1 MGQPKGGQWLVDD
14 FMTCQSLKAQQR
26 WLGLDCSPL
35 PCLPVAGSSPRLPN
49 SQGPQGPPQQRW
61 SQVVPL
67 PCSQQPLLGLGPR
80 LRGEGE
86 EKGLASRGA
95 EAVLQSS
102 EQVGSV
108 LALDQIVECRGHCTE
123 AGLG

>member
-1 MGQPKGGQWLVDD
+1 MSVLEGTATLAGAGLQSPALLTCGQLI
-14 FMTCQSLKAQQR
+14 
-26 WLGLDCSPL
+26 
-35 PCLPVAGSSPRLPN
+35 
-49 SQGPQGPPQQRW
+49 PQ
-61 SQVVPL
+61 VT
-67 PCSQQPLLGLGPR
+67 QQPGTTGASTTEMEPGSPTSLLSAASAGAGTQA
-80 LRGEGE
+80 RGGGE

>member
-1 MGQPKGGQWLVDD
+1 MGG
-14 FMTCQSLKAQQR
+14 
-26 WLGLDCSPL
+26 
-35 PCLPVAGSSPRLPN
+35 
-49 SQGPQGPPQQRW
+49 
-61 SQVVPL
+61 
-67 PCSQQPLLGLGPR
+67 
-80 LRGEGE
+80 GE

>member
-1 MGQPKGGQWLVDD
+1 MSVLEGTATLAGAGLQSPALLTCGQLI
-14 FMTCQSLKAQQR
+14 
-26 WLGLDCSPL
+26 
-35 PCLPVAGSSPRLPN
+35 
-49 SQGPQGPPQQRW
+49 PQ
-61 SQVVPL
+61 VT
-67 PCSQQPLLGLGPR
+67 QQPGTTGASTTEMEPGSPTSLLSAASAGAGTQT
-80 LRGEGE
+80 RGWGGGE

-108 LALDQIVECRGHCTE
+108 LALDQIVACRGHCTE